1 MTATTAEKKT
11 TGKEKITKSKK
22 REIAPAINKPTGVDM
37 SEKKAIAAEFTKCD
51 KEFRKTLKAYGESAL
66 SIAEMLFYIE
76 FNKLYTAKGYK
87 STADYA
93 FVNFGIKKATV
104 SKYLSIVEAF
114 GEQAPVKGYELPY
127 YKLKAEFKSFGW
139 SKLSLMYKAPKA
151 LVDKVNSKMSY
162 RQIQNL
168 IDEDK
173 KRAKLEDKNGD
184 DENVVDTTAKI
195 KDIPTMTR
203 QNRFNIR
210 TDKELE
216 SFITRLS
223 DPAFLGEIKESLK
236 SGVMFAFDCITVT
249 TTPKVKADK

>member
-1 MTATTAEKKT
+1 MTAKTEKKT
-11 TGKEKITKSKK
+11 ENKVQNNKTKK
-22 REIAPAINKPTGVDM
+22 REIAPAINKPDEIEID
-37 SEKKAIAAEFTKCD
+37 EKKLIAAEFTKCD

-87 STADYA
+87 STAEYA
-93 FVNFGIKKATV
+93 FANFGIKKATV

-114 GEQAPVKGYELPY
+114 GESKPVKGYELPY
-127 YKLKAEFKSFGW
+127 YKLKAEFKSYGW
-139 SKLSLMYKAPKA
+139 SKLALLYAAPKS
-151 LVDKVNSKMSY
+151 LVDRVTSKMSY

-168 IDEDK
+168 VDGEK
-173 KRAKLEDKNGD
+173 KRAKLMSKNGE

-203 QNRFNIR
+203 QNGFNIR
-210 TDKELE
+210 TEKELE
-216 SFITRLS
+216 NFITRLS
-223 DPAFLGEIKESLK
+223 DPAFLDSIKEKLK
-236 SGVMFAFDCITVT
+236 SGAMFAFDCITVT

>member
-1 MTATTAEKKT
+1 MTATKEKKT
-11 TGKEKITKSKK
+11 TNKEQENKSKK
-22 REIAPAINKPTGVDM
+22 SDIAPAINKPDEIEID
-37 SEKKAIAAEFTKCD
+37 EKKVIADEFTKCD
-51 KEFRKTLKAYGESAL
+51 KEFRNTIKTYGESEL

-76 FNKLYTAKGYK
+76 FNKLYTAKSYK

-114 GEQAPVKGYELPY
+114 GESKPVKGYELPY
-127 YKLKAEFKSFGW
+127 YKLKAEFKPFGW

-168 IDEDK
+168 VDEDK

-184 DENVVDTTAKI
+184 EENVVDTTVKI

-210 TDKELE
+210 TNKELE
-216 SFITRLS
+216 NFITWLS
-223 DPAFLGEIKESLK
+223 DPDYLDEIKENLK
-236 SGVMFAFDCITVT
+236 SGVMYAFDSITVT